1 MSNELIDYRSKAL
14 SYLDSSSTKLT
25 TTQKEEFLDKCV
37 MYNLNPFT
45 REIYAIVYQQWD
57 KDTQSKK
64 AVVQIVVSYLKILEI
79 GQSQPNYGGFDIHYY
94 KDNKEIFTLN
104 PWDNGIVARTTIYQI
119 LNNQRVELSNTLV
132 NIDEYKSKN
141 GGISEKS
148 QSFKNQYFT
157 SWCEKIAL
165 TNGFRRSYAQ
175 SMKGLYIKEEFEKYQ
190 QQDQVLEP
198 QKAIAQ
204 QDPTPKIIQDVSK
217 DVIKEANQLLNT
229 LNSEQEKQQVAISYF
244 KTTGTNLKDWRKG
257 DIDLDQLR
265 QEIDL
270 FKETQQEKII
280 TGVSNN
286 G

>member
-14 SYLDSSSTKLT
+14 SYLDSSTTKLT
-25 TTQKEEFLDKCV
+25 PTQKEEFLDKCV

-57 KDTQSKK
+57 KETQTKK

-141 GGISEKS
+141 GGINEKS

-190 QQDQVLEP
+190 QDPVLEP
-198 QKAIAQ
+198 QKTITPQ
-204 QDPTPKIIQDVSK
+204 QDPTPKILQDVSR
-217 DVIKEANQLLNT
+217 DTVKEANQLLNT
-229 LNSEQEKQQVAISYF
+229 LTSEQEKQQVAISYF

-257 DIDLDQLR
+257 DIDLDQLK
-265 QEIDL
+265 QEIEM
-270 FKETQQEKII
+270 FKETRQEQII
-280 TGVSNN
+280 IGASNN

>member
-1 MSNELIDYRSKAL
+1 MSNKLIDYKSKAL
-14 SYLDSSSTKLT
+14 SYLESSSTKLT

-45 REIYAIVYQQWD
+45 REIYAIVYLQWD
-57 KDTQSKK
+57 KETQSRKP
-64 AVVQIVVSYLKILEI
+64 VVQIVVSYLKILEI

-119 LNNQRVELSNTLV
+119 LNNERVELSNTLV

-190 QQDQVLEP
+190 QDQVLET
-198 QKAIAQ
+198 QK
-204 QDPTPKIIQDVSK
+204 DPPPKILQDVSK
-217 DVIKEANQLLNT
+217 NVIKEANELLNT

-257 DIDLDQLR
+257 DIDLNQLK
-265 QEIDL
+265 QEIEL
-270 FKETQQEKII
+270 FKKAQQEKII
-280 TGVSNN
+280 IGETHN